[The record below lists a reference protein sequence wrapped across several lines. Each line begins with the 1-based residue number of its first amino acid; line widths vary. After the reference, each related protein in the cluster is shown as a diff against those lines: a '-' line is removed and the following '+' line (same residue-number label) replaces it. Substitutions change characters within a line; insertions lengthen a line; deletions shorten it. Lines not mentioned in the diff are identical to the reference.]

1 MFNKK
6 EVFPNSG
13 KTLLVDFH
21 KSKVDLENNKSSR
34 GGRGTRG
41 DRGGRGA
48 YGGRGGR
55 GARGGREVNPEG
67 RSDKLKQCPKC

>member
-21 KSKVDLENNKSSR
+21 KSKVDLEKNDSSR

>member
-1 MFNKK
+1 M
-6 EVFPNSG
+6 
-13 KTLLVDFH
+13 VDFI
-21 KSKVDLENNKSSR
+21 KSKVDLEKNNSSR

>member
-1 MFNKK
+1 M
-6 EVFPNSG
+6 
-13 KTLLVDFH
+13 VDFH

-48 YGGRGGR
+48 NGGRGGR